1 MKKTKLLAAIA
12 LSLALGGTSAYAA
25 EPGVTVYGVVDTGL
39 QYTHVFNQSTN
50 TAEMNT
56 GNYAGSRWGLKGS
69 EKIGASTVGFILES
83 GFNSDD
89 GTEGQ
94 DGRLFGRES
103 QIYVSGDYGT
113 VGLGRVGAFTS
124 GVSSL
129 SRFWD
134 FDPFETG
141 YTDAGTQGTQ
151 VNSWSLYSNTLYYV
165 SPKFS
170 GFEAGAMYS
179 LAGDHNETTG
189 MAKDD
194 HFGNAFLRWDGKN
207 VRAITGLELY
217 HVGHEYNG
225 TTPNKDR
232 WSFKL
237 AGAWTP
243 NGGPVTLYAGYS
255 FYKNQA
261 KFADSTWDDDSKVV
275 FDKSGKGLEAHA
287 VYLGGKYE
295 LGNAALMGM
304 FQFLTGKN
312 KGAEAGA
319 EDSYK
324 RYVASVGC
332 HYYFSKRT
340 MGYAVASYA
349 KGSGILNNDNMATNR
364 VITTVGLTHWF

>member
-1 MKKTKLLAAIA
+1 MEISSTTSENGVMKKTKLLAAIA

-25 EPGVTVYGVVDTGL
+25 EPEVTVYGVVDTGL

-50 TAEMNT
+50 TVEMNT

-151 VNSWSLYSNTLYYV
+151 V
-165 SPKFS
+165 
-170 GFEAGAMYS
+170 
-179 LAGDHNETTG
+179 
-189 MAKDD
+189 
-194 HFGNAFLRWDGKN
+194 
-207 VRAITGLELY
+207 I
-217 HVGHEYNG
+217 
-225 TTPNKDR
+225 
-232 WSFKL
+232 
-237 AGAWTP
+237 
-243 NGGPVTLYAGYS
+243 
-255 FYKNQA
+255 
-261 KFADSTWDDDSKVV
+261 
-275 FDKSGKGLEAHA
+275 
-287 VYLGGKYE
+287 
-295 LGNAALMGM
+295 
-304 FQFLTGKN
+304 
-312 KGAEAGA
+312 
-319 EDSYK
+319 
-324 RYVASVGC
+324 
-332 HYYFSKRT
+332 
-340 MGYAVASYA
+340 
-349 KGSGILNNDNMATNR
+349 
-364 VITTVGLTHWF
+364 